1 MTLFDHI
8 TQIVTSQR
16 FQSHTD
22 TNAFLANNE
31 TTEYN
36 LDAINTIPISLIV
49 ADNDEVC
56 TTAQAADLA
65 PKLKTLVND
74 KYVTVVGDHEYFY

>member
-1 MTLFDHI
+1 M
-8 TQIVTSQR
+8 
-16 FQSHTD
+16 
-22 TNAFLANNE
+22 
-31 TTEYN
+31 
-36 LDAINTIPISLIV
+36 DAINTIPISLIV